1 MFELVNITACNTSRV
16 GQMLS
21 SRVKLDAK
29 LELVDPMV
37 LGRISI
43 QCIIYSRDTS
53 IDLRDDIATTAG
65 REH

>member
-1 MFELVNITACNTSRV
+1 
-16 GQMLS
+16 MLS

-43 QCIIYSRDTS
+43 QCIIYSLDTS

>member
-1 MFELVNITACNTSRV
+1 
-16 GQMLS
+16 MLS

-37 LGRISI
+37 LVRISI
-43 QCIIYSRDTS
+43 QCIIHSRDTF
-53 IDLRDDIATTAG
+53 IDIRDNIATTAG

>member
-1 MFELVNITACNTSRV
+1 MFELVNITACNTSEG

-37 LGRISI
+37 LGRIRI
-43 QCIIYSRDTS
+43 QCIIYSRDTF
-53 IDLRDDIATTAG
+53 IDIRDNIATTAG

>member
-1 MFELVNITACNTSRV
+1 MFKLVNITTFNTFGG